1 MPGKDL
7 ITAVQSNDLDS
18 ARLLLSGHG
27 NTEIRDE
34 HGWTPLCWAAGAG
47 NIEAIELL
55 LQHGADPFAAGSD
68 QRTPYQIAAAAEKK
82 TPTARLAKAEVDSG
96 RSDALEHS
104 SGRGIPRRYCRA
116 YKLADLRRFPGWR
129 QAMEPAADDS
139 FVFLHGDLKVT
150 QTISPDEGVLY
161 DDQSVE
167 WRTFCAEQLHFQIP
181 ENNRQLVI
189 PKQCMEQQTV

>member
-1 MPGKDL
+1 MSGKDL
-7 ITAVQSNDLDS
+7 IAAVQSNDLDS
-18 ARLLLSGHG
+18 ARLLLSGHA

-47 NIEAIELL
+47 NIEAIDLL

-68 QRTPYQIAAAAEKK
+68 QRTPYQIAAAAGKK
-82 TPTARLAKAEVDSG
+82 IPAARLAKAEVDSG
-96 RSDALEHS
+96 RCEALEHS

-129 QAMEPAADDS
+129 QAIEPAAGDGS
-139 FVFLHGDLKVT
+139 FVFLHVDLRVT

-161 DDQSVE
+161 NDQSVE
-167 WRTFCAEQLHFQIP
+167 WRTFCTEQLHFQIP
-181 ENNRQLVI
+181 ENDG
-189 PKQCMEQQTV
+189 QQVK